1 METKRTVMMILVT
14 TVLALGLTV
23 YGENLEQKE
32 KVEVVKKNIMNNH
45 KSFQIEITE

>member
-23 YGENLEQKE
+23 YDESLDKKE
-32 KVEVVKKNIMNNH
+32 KVEVVNKNSSSNYNDL
-45 KSFQIEITE
+45 QIEINE